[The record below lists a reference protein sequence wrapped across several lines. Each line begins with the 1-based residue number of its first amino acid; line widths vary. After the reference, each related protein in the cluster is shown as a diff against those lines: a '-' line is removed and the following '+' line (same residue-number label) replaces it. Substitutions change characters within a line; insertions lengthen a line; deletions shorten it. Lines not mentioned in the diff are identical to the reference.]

1 MSESFSHSAV
11 GTSNGKQDQ
20 RGLKGL
26 FTPAEIANVTARS
39 DLMGAWVL
47 FGNWLAIAACFWAMA
62 HFDSVWVYVLGTCLI
77 AGRQLGLGILQ
88 HEGAHG
94 TLFKTRWLNDVLTDW
109 LCARP
114 VWQHLHKYRKHHI
127 KHHTNTGLDADPD
140 ISLHAEFP
148 VSKFSMTR
156 KLLRDVS
163 GLTGLKTMVALL
175 MMDLGLIEWT
185 VANKA
190 HHISQRGRPWWDYPR
205 SLLRNIYG
213 MLITN
218 AALFSVLYASGHPEL
233 YAFWVLAFLTALP
246 LFIRIRSI
254 AEHGCM
260 QRGPNVLTNTRTTRA
275 NWLARITVAPHHVN
289 FHKEHHLMASVPCY
303 RLPQLHT
310 LLRKKGLVNEPESYW
325 DVIKLASGKPVNGA
339 A

>member
-1 MSESFSHSAV
+1 MSTSNSISAV
-11 GTSNGKQDQ
+11 ANSPEKQDH

-26 FTPAEIANVTARS
+26 FTPAEMARLTARS

-47 FGNWLAIAACFWAMA
+47 AGNWLAIAACFWAMA
-62 HFDSVWVYVLGTCLI
+62 YFDSLWAYALGTCLI

-88 HEGAHG
+88 HEGAHS
-94 TLFKTRWLNDVLTDW
+94 TLFKTRWLNDLLTDW

-114 VWQHLHKYRKHHI
+114 VWQNLHKYRKHHI
-127 KHHTNTGLDADPD
+127 KHHTNTGLDSDPD

-148 VSKFSMTR
+148 VSKASMTR
-156 KLLRDVS
+156 KLLRDAS

-190 HHISQRGRPWWDYPR
+190 HRLPQQGRPWWNYVTT
-205 SLLRNIYG
+205 LLRNIHG

-218 AALFSVLYASGHPEL
+218 AAIFGVLYAVGHARL
-233 YAFWVLAFLTALP
+233 YGFWVLAFVTVLP

-254 AEHGCM
+254 AEHGCLE
-260 QRGPNVLTNTRTTRA
+260 RGPNVFENTRTTRA

-289 FHKEHHLMASVPCY
+289 FHREHHLMASVPCY
-303 RLPQLHT
+303 HLPELHA
-310 LLRKKGLVNEPESYW
+310 LLRVKGLVPEPDSYW
-325 DVIKLASGKPVNGA
+325 GVMKQASGKTLNGVA
-339 A
+339 